1 MKSLKF
7 LFAAALLTVSFFGFS
22 QKIKLKDNVVLV
34 DEQPWLKYQ
43 DCGSFDKTCSLLNMN
58 NEELIFFKFFNIER
72 GAPTSASNP
81 KGFLTYVEIKFLGFN
96 KSFEIQK
103 TQKGIIQLLFN
114 AKVINEKGELD
125 QEKAAILVEKFG
137 TEFSDNL
144 NRGNATQTIIIKEEP
159 QRSGV
164 NINIG
169 R

>member
-1 MKSLKF
+1 MKSLKL
-7 LFAAALLTVSFFGFS
+7 LFTVALVTISFFGFS
-22 QKIKLKDNVVLV
+22 QKVKLKDNVILV

-43 DCGSFDKTCSLLNMN
+43 DCGSFDRTCSLLNMN
-58 NEELIFFKFFNIER
+58 NEELIFFRFFNIE
-72 GAPTSASNP
+72 GGTPTSASNP
-81 KGFLTYVEIKFLGFN
+81 KGMLAYVEIKFLGFN

-114 AKVINEKGELD
+114 AKVINEKSELD
-125 QEKAAILVEKFG
+125 EEKAAVLIEKFG
-137 TEFSDNL
+137 TEFSDKL